1 MPGKRRGGQNH
12 PGTAPRKKHQVPS
25 TRMLAFFACDIMTE
39 LFSEHGPMKKKT
51 TTPTPHDATFR
62 QFLTQPDIA
71 RDFMELHLPA
81 ELQAICDL
89 STLKLESGSFV
100 EDDLRQY
107 FSDVLY
113 SLKTTG
119 GDG

>member
-1 MPGKRRGGQNH
+1 
-12 PGTAPRKKHQVPS
+12 
-25 TRMLAFFACDIMTE
+25 MLAFFACDMMTAS
-39 LFSEHGPMKKKT
+39 FSEHGPMKKKT

-89 STLKLESGSFV
+89 STLNWNPARL
-100 EDDLRQY
+100 LRMTSASISAT
-107 FSDVLY
+107 FSIA
-113 SLKTTG
+113 
-119 GDG
+119 